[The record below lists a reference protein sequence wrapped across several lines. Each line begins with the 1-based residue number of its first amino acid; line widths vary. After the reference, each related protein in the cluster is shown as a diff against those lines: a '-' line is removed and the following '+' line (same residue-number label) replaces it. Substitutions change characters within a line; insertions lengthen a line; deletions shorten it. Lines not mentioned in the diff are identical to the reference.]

1 MEKNRKMIKTISFL
15 RDGKR
20 VFLSPNSRG
29 KFEIPG
35 IRHSF
40 TARQLVDH
48 PNVKDSDPTLTL
60 DNGKKYRVFY
70 ASNSNIPLV
79 YPGVVIDN
87 FDEMHQ
93 KKAELPKVKI
103 RKKTEERKCQ
113 TTAPM
118 APIIPPFASSS
129 SKASANV
136 SLPFTSY
143 PKQQDDEE
151 DCDDYDV
158 FGDYD
163 W

>member
-1 MEKNRKMIKTISFL
+1 MIKTISFL

-48 PNVKDSDPTLTL
+48 PNVKEGDPTLTL
-60 DNGKKYRVFY
+60 QDGKKLRVFY

-79 YPGVVIDN
+79 HPSIVIDKY
-87 FDEMHQ
+87 DEMILERAN
-93 KKAELPKVKI
+93 KATVKI
-103 RKKTEERKCQ
+103 RKKEERKEE
-113 TTAPM
+113 TTKPM
-118 APIIPPFASSS
+118 QPIIPPFTAKSKVKVPAS
-129 SKASANV
+129 NIG
-136 SLPFTSY
+136 LPFSSTPS
-143 PKQQDDEE
+143 QQDVDDEE
-151 DCDDYDV
+151 YDDYDV

>member
-1 MEKNRKMIKTISFL
+1 MIKTISFL
-15 RDGKR
+15 RGGKR
-20 VFLSPNSRG
+20 VFLSPNSHG

-48 PNVKDSDPTLTL
+48 PNVKDNDPTLTL

-79 YPGVVIDN
+79 YPSVVIDD
-87 FDEMHQ
+87 FDEMSQ
-93 KKAELPKVKI
+93 KKAEQPKVKI
-103 RKKTEERKCQ
+103 RKKVEERERQ

-129 SKASANV
+129 AKTSANV

-143 PKQQDDEE
+143 PKQDDE
-151 DCDDYDV
+151 DDYDDYDV

>member
-1 MEKNRKMIKTISFL
+1 MIKTISFL

-48 PNVKDSDPTLTL
+48 PNVKDNDPTLTL

-79 YPGVVIDN
+79 YPSVVIDN
-87 FDEMHQ
+87 FDEMVQ
-93 KKAELPKVKI
+93 KRAEGSKVKI
-103 RKKTEERKCQ
+103 KKKVEERKEE
-113 TTAPM
+113 TTKPM
-118 APIIPPFASSS
+118 NPIIPPFVSS
-129 SKASANV
+129 SKTSASSN
-136 SLPFTSY
+136 LPFLNSLQPSSDGDDDFIY
-143 PKQQDDEE
+143 FDDE
-151 DCDDYDV
+151 DDGL
-158 FGDYD
+158 GD